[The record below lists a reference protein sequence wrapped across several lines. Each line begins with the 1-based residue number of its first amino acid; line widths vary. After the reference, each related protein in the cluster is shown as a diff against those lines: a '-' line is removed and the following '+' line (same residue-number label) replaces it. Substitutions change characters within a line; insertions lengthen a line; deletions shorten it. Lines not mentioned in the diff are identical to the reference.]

1 MRTGGCQCGA
11 VRYETVDAPTELY
24 VCHCLECRKQSASA
38 FGISFIVPHRD
49 ITLTQGTPR
58 FWQRPTDSGGRIR
71 CAFCPDCGSRLWHE
85 DAADA
90 ERASIKGGTL
100 DEAPDISAVDHIW
113 TKRKMPGVVIS
124 DGARQFPE
132 EPE

>member
-11 VRYETVDAPTELY
+11 VRYETVDEPTELY

-49 ITLTQGTPR
+49 ITLTRGAPH
-58 FWQRPTDSGGRIR
+58 FWERPTDSGGRVR

-85 DAADA
+85 DAADP
-90 ERASIKGGTL
+90 ERASIKGGSL

-113 TKRKMPGVVIS
+113 TKRKMPGVVIPG
-124 DGARQFPE
+124 GARQFPE